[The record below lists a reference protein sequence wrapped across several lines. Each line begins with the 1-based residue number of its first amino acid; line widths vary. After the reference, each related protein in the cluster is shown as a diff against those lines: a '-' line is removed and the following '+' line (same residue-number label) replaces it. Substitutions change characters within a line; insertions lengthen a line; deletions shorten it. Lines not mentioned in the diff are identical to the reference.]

1 MKASEASC
9 SASRASAVQRYGST
23 ETVFPISLTSLA
35 KGSLR
40 SSRSVVFWYFR
51 ISISALVPGLYLLL
65 FAPEDPLALV
75 PGAELGPPCAFEKTR
90 KRSKESCRVRS
101 GRPESSVRDNKRRSQ
116 PSPLHFSSASR
127 VFRDSRITCSMFLF
141 VLAMAPSPA
150 RHSRSFGLSSETVI
164 RATGSRLVWRKN
176 ALKCTQLTCAARS
189 FEVAEATPKNLNGAL
204 TLPPDET
211 SRRSVATAASNPFT
225 AGW

>member
-1 MKASEASC
+1 MASRGFEHSLIVTLLAWIAHKLQSSKRPTMKASEASW

-75 PGAELGPPCAFEKTR
+75 PGAELGPPCAFEKTTR
-90 KRSKESCRVRS
+90 KRSKESCQVRS
-101 GRPESSVRDNKRRSQ
+101 SGELSERQEKES
-116 PSPLHFSSASR
+116 
-127 VFRDSRITCSMFLF
+127 T
-141 VLAMAPSPA
+141 
-150 RHSRSFGLSSETVI
+150 LSSSLLLRV
-164 RATGSRLVWRKN
+164 S
-176 ALKCTQLTCAARS
+176 S
-189 FEVAEATPKNLNGAL
+189 FP
-204 TLPPDET
+204 
-211 SRRSVATAASNPFT
+211 
-225 AGW
+225 

>member
-75 PGAELGPPCAFEKTR
+75 PGAELGPPCAFEKTEQT
-90 KRSKESCRVRS
+90 SRVRS
-101 GRPESSVRDNKRRSQ
+101 GRPESSVRDKRRSQ

-127 VFRDSRITCSMFLF
+127 VFREFPALPVRCFSSF
-141 VLAMAPSPA
+141 SPWPPLRP

-164 RATGSRLVWRKN
+164 RATGSPVVWRKN

>member
-1 MKASEASC
+1 MAWIAHKLQSSKRPTMKASEASC

-75 PGAELGPPCAFEKTR
+75 PGAELGPPCAFEKTEQT
-90 KRSKESCRVRS
+90 SRVRS

-127 VFRDSRITCSMFLF
+127 VFRGFPHYLFDVSLRSRHGPLSGPGTREAS
-141 VLAMAPSPA
+141 VSRA
-150 RHSRSFGLSSETVI
+150 R
-164 RATGSRLVWRKN
+164 
-176 ALKCTQLTCAARS
+176 QL
-189 FEVAEATPKNLNGAL
+189 
-204 TLPPDET
+204 
-211 SRRSVATAASNPFT
+211 
-225 AGW
+225 

>member
-75 PGAELGPPCAFEKTR
+75 PGAELGPPCAFEKTTR
-90 KRSKESCRVRS
+90 KRSKESCQVRS
-101 GRPESSVRDNKRRSQ
+101 SGELSERQQEKESTLSSSLLLR
-116 PSPLHFSSASR
+116 FSSFPWIPALPVRCFSS
-127 VFRDSRITCSMFLF
+127 F
-141 VLAMAPSPA
+141 SPWPPLRP

-164 RATGSRLVWRKN
+164 RATGSPVVWCSGRMHTN
-176 ALKCTQLTCAARS
+176 ALNSLAPLVPSR
-189 FEVAEATPKNLNGAL
+189 
-204 TLPPDET
+204 
-211 SRRSVATAASNPFT
+211 SRRRRQRTSTVP
-225 AGW
+225 

>member
-90 KRSKESCRVRS
+90 KRSKESCQVRS
-101 GRPESSVRDNKRRSQ
+101 GELSERQEKESTLSSSLLLR
-116 PSPLHFSSASR
+116 FSS
-127 VFRDSRITCSMFLF
+127 F
-141 VLAMAPSPA
+141 P
-150 RHSRSFGLSSETVI
+150 
-164 RATGSRLVWRKN
+164 
-176 ALKCTQLTCAARS
+176 
-189 FEVAEATPKNLNGAL
+189 
-204 TLPPDET
+204 
-211 SRRSVATAASNPFT
+211 
-225 AGW
+225 

>member
-1 MKASEASC
+1 MASRGFEHSLIVTLLAWIAHKLQSSKRPTMKASEASC

-75 PGAELGPPCAFEKTR
+75 PGAELGPPCAFEKNEKTEQKVSR
-90 KRSKESCRVRS
+90 CQVRS
-101 GRPESSVRDNKRRSQ
+101 GELSERQEKESTLSSSLLLR
-116 PSPLHFSSASR
+116 FSS
-127 VFRDSRITCSMFLF
+127 F
-141 VLAMAPSPA
+141 P
-150 RHSRSFGLSSETVI
+150 
-164 RATGSRLVWRKN
+164 
-176 ALKCTQLTCAARS
+176 
-189 FEVAEATPKNLNGAL
+189 
-204 TLPPDET
+204 
-211 SRRSVATAASNPFT
+211 
-225 AGW
+225 